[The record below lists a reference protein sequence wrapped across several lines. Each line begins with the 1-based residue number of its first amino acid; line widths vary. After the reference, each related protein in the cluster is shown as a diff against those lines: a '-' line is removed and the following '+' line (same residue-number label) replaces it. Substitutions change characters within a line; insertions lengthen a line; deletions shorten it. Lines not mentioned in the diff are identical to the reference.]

1 MNGIVFSVR
10 IVHPKIYNVKK
21 LIYVLTAALVFSATS
36 SVEAQIRKIPG
47 VVTDSFAAK
56 FPDAKSVEWSDKITG
71 FEATFESNAHKQQAT
86 FNKKGTWKK
95 TELTLSTEEVPAAVK
110 DGLAKS
116 KYNDWEDRTYVL
128 VNEDNGKEMYRVYV
142 KKSDLQKK
150 YLYFSKEGVLLK
162 DSITL

>member
-1 MNGIVFSVR
+1 M
-10 IVHPKIYNVKK
+10 KK
-21 LIYVLTAALVFSATS
+21 LIYVLTAALVFGATTSAD
-36 SVEAQIRKIPG
+36 AQIRKIPAA
-47 VVTDSFAAK
+47 VTDAFTAK
-56 FPDAKSVEWSDKITG
+56 FPEAKSVEWSDKITG
-71 FEATFESNAHKQQAT
+71 FEATFEANSHKQQAT

-95 TELTLSTEEVPAAVK
+95 TEVTLSTEEIPAAVK

-128 VNEDNGKEMYRVYV
+128 VTEDNGKEMYRVYV